1 MLKNSL
7 INALLFRSHRAELR
21 EVVYRGVEQ
30 QAAVGLTRVD
40 VDSAVDRS
48 PIIHLGY
55 GLLALMVV
63 WCAYLFLSPKNPL
76 QTVARVATPWREIS
90 RPSKVEVSDVQPGDT
105 TVYRGQTLPIS
116 ALVNGLDDDQY
127 PVVQFS
133 TADGQ
138 IVDRSIRM
146 RPDSRLRFV
155 AELSPTENGIWQDVD
170 YRIVAGDAVTRIYR
184 VTALEAPHILVDRVE
199 YDFPAYTKMPSE
211 VIPGEGDIRA
221 LEGTRVTVHGVA
233 NQPIKSGHVQLL
245 RPPAADAK
253 PGTESKQAA
262 RVAPLQ
268 FEERQAHVAFRLAL
282 KADRVAP
289 VYSGYRLHFVNS
301 EGVASNQPVEHSI
314 EVIPDLQP
322 VVEVLTP
329 ARQST
334 DVPENAWQR
343 IEIRALDPDFALTK
357 VELRARA
364 KGGTLLQTDLLAEEY
379 VGQAVVTYDFTPREF
394 GLQAGDEVEF
404 WAMAEDNRVAASNGQ
419 PQPNRSATEKQYL
432 RIVAADPLAEP
443 TPEEKEPANA
453 DSNGN
458 LKKGTLPKGKTANR
472 ASLATLA
479 NNKRRGRKAGN
490 RNRDPG
496 CNRTGLATANK
507 ATLKTV
513 KAGQAKARTV
523 VSRSRG
529 TRVRTPNQTKVT
541 SQAPK
546 TRETHQAKVDRNRS
560 QARPSRDVAR
570 KIPTNRFPATAVET
584 ARSSNAFATTCD
596 KTKKRN
602 RLARTA
608 ALPKTELLKT
618 ARLRNLIRANRA
630 EIANRANLPTREVA
644 PRKPNVSRKNP
655 MEAKREAT
663 QSLAPN
669 RIQTPRKVKVAK
681 GVRR

>member
-1 MLKNSL
+1 MKSARSCIIHGNPVLKTPAYGEYEENWRRRWQRKRQRAQVLVRSPNNTSLNTSTISISKSTRLGCMSSWLTLAAALLTLLIALLASLMVLVIVDHWIVGLGFWARVVSLAAIIAGSVVFLVVRVAPLVLRGINPVYAARSIERTFPVLKNSL
-7 INALLFRSHRAELR
+7 INALLFRSHRGELR

-55 GLLALMVV
+55 GLLALMAV

-105 TVYRGQTLPIS
+105 TVYRGQTLPIN
-116 ALVNGLDDDQY
+116 ALVDGLDDNEY
-127 PVVQFS
+127 PEIQFS

-146 RPDSRLRFV
+146 RPDSGLRFV

-245 RPPAADAK
+245 RPPAADAE
-253 PGTESKQAA
+253 PGSESKQAA

-289 VYSGYRLHFVNS
+289 VYSGYRLHFINT

-329 ARQST
+329 
-334 DVPENAWQR
+334 
-343 IEIRALDPDFALTK
+343 
-357 VELRARA
+357 
-364 KGGTLLQTDLLAEEY
+364 
-379 VGQAVVTYDFTPREF
+379 
-394 GLQAGDEVEF
+394 
-404 WAMAEDNRVAASNGQ
+404 
-419 PQPNRSATEKQYL
+419 
-432 RIVAADPLAEP
+432 
-443 TPEEKEPANA
+443 
-453 DSNGN
+453 
-458 LKKGTLPKGKTANR
+458 
-472 ASLATLA
+472 
-479 NNKRRGRKAGN
+479 
-490 RNRDPG
+490 RD
-496 CNRTGLATANK
+496 
-507 ATLKTV
+507 
-513 KAGQAKARTV
+513 
-523 VSRSRG
+523 
-529 TRVRTPNQTKVT
+529 RVRTFPR
-541 SQAPK
+541 
-546 TRETHQAKVDRNRS
+546 TRGNGSKFEHSILT
-560 QARPSRDVAR
+560 
-570 KIPTNRFPATAVET
+570 
-584 ARSSNAFATTCD
+584 
-596 KTKKRN
+596 
-602 RLARTA
+602 
-608 ALPKTELLKT
+608 LP
-618 ARLRNLIRANRA
+618 
-630 EIANRANLPTREVA
+630 
-644 PRKPNVSRKNP
+644 
-655 MEAKREAT
+655 
-663 QSLAPN
+663 
-669 RIQTPRKVKVAK
+669 
-681 GVRR
+681 